1 MGIPF
6 NILDKQRCRIYN
18 YFIIYKGIAIGA
30 VDRKLGEILE
40 KLYSALGCVLTINIP
55 HTRVLWHN
63 VWGMK
68 YV

>member
-1 MGIPF
+1 MPF

-30 VDRKLGEILE
+30 VDRKQEEILE

-55 HTRVLWHN
+55 HTRVRRHN
-63 VWGMK
+63 VGGMK